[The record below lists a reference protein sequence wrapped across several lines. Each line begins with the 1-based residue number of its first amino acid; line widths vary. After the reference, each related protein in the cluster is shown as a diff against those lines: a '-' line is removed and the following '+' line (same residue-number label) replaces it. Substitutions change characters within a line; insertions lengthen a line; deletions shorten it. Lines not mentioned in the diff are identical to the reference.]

1 MTLAAFFVSAFITV
15 KAATGLSPLQ
25 GWTQFIM
32 PYETK
37 EECEHFVHSNT
48 LPLMM
53 QLQANMGK
61 YIEEFHEFQ
70 CLTEKEAIDKNVE
83 LGHQPPEE
91 PDKKI

>member
-1 MTLAAFFVSAFITV
+1 
-15 KAATGLSPLQ
+15 
-25 GWTQFIM
+25 M
-32 PYETK
+32 PFETK